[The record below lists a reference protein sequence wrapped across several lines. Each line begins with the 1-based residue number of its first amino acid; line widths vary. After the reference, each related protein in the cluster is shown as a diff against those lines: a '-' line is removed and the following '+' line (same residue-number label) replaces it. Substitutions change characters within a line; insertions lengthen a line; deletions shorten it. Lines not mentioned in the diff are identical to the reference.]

1 MKVAAIVLAA
11 GRSVRFGE
19 ANKLLAEIGGKP
31 MVARAAALAL
41 ASRARPVIVVTGF
54 EAERVAT
61 ALKDLGVEIA
71 HNPDFAQ
78 GIGTSLRAG
87 LRAVPR
93 ASDGALILLGDMPR
107 VDASVLDALLAAF
120 AANGAESIC
129 VPVHAGRRGNP
140 VLWARAYFPEMM
152 RLSGDRGAKQLMRLH
167 PGKIVEVEVGTDSIF
182 KDIDLAADLDRGSR
196 RA

>member
-19 ANKLLAEIGGKP
+19 ANKLLAEIGGEP

>member
-182 KDIDLAADLDRGSR
+182 EDVDLAADLDRGSR